1 MNIDGLNKA
10 REILKTY
17 NQEHL
22 LQFYD
27 ELTETEQK
35 NLINQILS
43 IDFDEIL
50 YLYKKS
56 KFDVTDST
64 EEVEPL
70 PYFDK
75 SKFSDEELEFYS
87 AIGKK
92 AILEN
97 SIAVITLAGGQGS
110 RLGIKG
116 PKGAFKLDTR
126 PKISLFEVLCN
137 YLKSTCLTYNVTIPW
152 YIMTSTDNNSDTI
165 KFFEKNDYFG
175 YGKENITFFV
185 QENLPMI
192 DTHAKLILEETYKI
206 KVGSNGNGNLF
217 AALDKYNLLE
227 KMKNQGIE
235 WVFIGGVDNVLL
247 NPLDTLFI
255 GLTINSGNP
264 ISSKTLFKQDPASKD
279 WIFALKNG
287 KPAIVDCENFTSE
300 LSKIKDEK
308 GNYLYRE
315 TNMLAHLFRID
326 TLDYMKDINM
336 PYHRAFRKSPFVN
349 YEGMKEVP
357 EKPNIYKFE
366 KFVFDAFSH
375 FDNITL
381 LRVDAEDEFSPIKD
395 FTGIYNPEIAKKK
408 YEEKIL
414 HIESIDYDD

>member
-1 MNIDGLNKA
+1 MNTDGLNKA
-10 REILKTY
+10 KEILKTY

-27 ELTETEQK
+27 ELTETEQE
-35 NLINQILS
+35 NLVNQILS
-43 IDFDEIL
+43 INFDEIL

-70 PYFDK
+70 PYYDK
-75 SKFSDEELEFYS
+75 SKFTDEELEFYS
-87 AIGKK
+87 DIGKT
-92 AILEN
+92 AIHQN

-110 RLGIKG
+110 RLGING
-116 PKGAFKLDTR
+116 PKGSFKLDTR

-137 YLKSTCLTYNVTIPW
+137 YLKSARDLYGVTIPW
-152 YIMTSTDNNSDTI
+152 YIMTSTDNNNDTI
-165 KFFEKNDYFG
+165 KFFRNNDFFG
-175 YGKENITFFV
+175 YGKENITFFI

-192 DTHAKLILEETYKI
+192 DTKGKLILEEIYKI

-217 AALDKYNLLE
+217 AALKKYDLLT
-227 KMKNQGIE
+227 KMRNQGIK
-235 WVFIGGVDNVLL
+235 WAFIGGVDNVLL

-255 GLTINSGNP
+255 GLTLHSGNI
-264 ISSKTLFKQDPASKD
+264 ISSKTLIKEDPTSKD

-300 LSKIKDEK
+300 LSKIQDEQ

-315 TNMLAHLFRID
+315 TNMLAHLFHID
-326 TLDYMKDINM
+326 ALDYMKDIDI

-381 LRVDAEDEFSPIKD
+381 LRVDANDEFSPIKD
-395 FTGIYNPEIAKKK
+395 FTGKYNPEIAKKK
-408 YEEKIL
+408 YEEMIL